1 MHLSSIRNMKR
12 TLLRCLL
19 ALMWVQASPTAAQT
33 AQTPDRYRAA
43 IDSARGMISE
53 ALHDGRFPGL
63 SVAVAAEG
71 QLIWSDAVG
80 FADLEQRIP
89 MWPHSRF
96 RIASISKPI
105 TAAAAALLHSRESL
119 DVDLPVQHYVPEFP
133 EKHWT
138 VTTRQLGA
146 HLGGIRSYRAGEML
160 SNTPYSTVLDGLD
173 IFAQDSLIHEP
184 GSRYLYSSYGWNLIS
199 AVIEGASGEP
209 FLDHMRRVVF
219 LPLGMLDT
227 IADHPDSL
235 IAHRVRFY
243 VRNSDGETLNAP
255 AVDNS
260 YKWAGGGFLS
270 TPVDVVRFGLAHLDN
285 SFLDDSAHSLLF
297 TEQSTTAG
305 EPVRYG
311 FGWRLETDSS
321 GRRYLMHSG
330 GAIGGSSQL
339 TIQPETGVV
348 VAVMVNMSDADLEV
362 AEELVQLFVE
372 SVLTSRA
379 E

>member
-1 MHLSSIRNMKR
+1 MIRTPLS
-12 TLLRCLL
+12 CFL
-19 ALMWVQASPTAAQT
+19 ALIWVLAPTAAAQI

-43 IDSARGMISE
+43 IDSARVMISE
-53 ALHDGRFPGL
+53 ALHEGRFPGL

-80 FADLEQRIP
+80 FADLEQQVP

-105 TAAAAALLHSRESL
+105 TAAAAALLHSRGLL

-133 EKHWT
+133 EKQWT

-146 HLGGIRSYRAGEML
+146 HLGGIRSYRPGEML

-173 IFAQDSLIHEP
+173 IFAQDSLMHEP
-184 GSRYLYSSYGWNLIS
+184 DSQYLYSSYGWNLIS

-209 FLDHMRRVVF
+209 FLDHMRRTVF

-243 VRNSDGETLNAP
+243 IWNSDGEILNAP

-285 SFLDDSAHSLLF
+285 SFLDDSAQALLF
-297 TEQSTTAG
+297 TEQTTTAG
-305 EPVRYG
+305 EPVGYG

-348 VAVMVNMSDADLEV
+348 VAVMVNMSDADLQV

-372 SVLTSRA
+372 SVISSRA

>member
-1 MHLSSIRNMKR
+1 MTR
-12 TLLRCLL
+12 TPLPCLF
-19 ALMWVQASPTAAQT
+19 ALIWVLASPAEAQT
-33 AQTPDRYRAA
+33 AQTPDQYRTA
-43 IDSARGMISE
+43 IDSARIMITE
-53 ALHDGRFPGL
+53 ALHEGRFPGL
-63 SVAVAAEG
+63 SVAIAAGG

-80 FADLEQRIP
+80 FADLEQRVP

-105 TAAAAALLHSRESL
+105 TAAAAALLHSQGLL
-119 DVDLPVQHYVPEFP
+119 DVDLPVQQYVLDFP
-133 EKHWT
+133 EKRWT

-146 HLGGIRSYRAGEML
+146 HLGGIRSYRPGEML
-160 SNTPYSTVLDGLD
+160 SNVPYSTVLDGLN
-173 IFAQDSLIHEP
+173 IFAQDSLEHEP
-184 GSRYLYSSYGWNLIS
+184 GSQYLYSSYGWNLIS
-199 AVIEGASGEP
+199 AVIEGASGES
-209 FLDHMRRVVF
+209 FLDHMRRTVF

-227 IADHPDSL
+227 VADRPDSL
-235 IAHRVRFY
+235 IANRVRFY
-243 VRNSDGETLNAP
+243 VQNSDGSLLNAP

-285 SFLDDSAHSLLF
+285 SFLDDSAQDLLF
-297 TEQSTTAG
+297 AEQSTTAG
-305 EPVRYG
+305 EPVGYG
-311 FGWRLETDSS
+311 FGWRLEDDAS
-321 GRRYLMHSG
+321 GRRYFMHSG

-348 VAVMVNMSDADLEV
+348 VAVMVNMSDADLNI

-372 SVLTSRA
+372 SVSDSRA